1 MSACGHGAAPGAH
14 GGAPHADRNLA
25 AAPASAAP
33 FALEPTDETERGT
46 RIERL
51 KRLLRERIVV
61 LDGAMGTMI
70 QQQRLEERD
79 FRGERFA
86 RHGRDLRGNNDIL
99 TLTRPEVIA
108 GIHRAYLAAGADI
121 IETNT
126 FNSNSVSQA
135 DYGLQALVPEL
146 NYKAA
151 RLARAAADELAA
163 ASGVPRFVA
172 GALGP
177 TTRMSSL
184 SPDVNDPG
192 FRSVSFDALVATYL
206 DAARALVLGGVD
218 LLLIETVIDTL
229 NAKAAIYAALT
240 LFDET
245 GVAVPLAISGTITDA
260 SGRILSGQTTE
271 AFWNSIRHAQPL
283 FVGLNCALGGKQL
296 RPYIAELAATADT
309 YVCAYPN
316 AGLPNAF
323 GEYDESPEETA
334 AILQEY
340 AQGGLVNVVGGCCG
354 TTPDHIRL
362 LRSAIA
368 DHAPRVPEA
377 QPVKSRLSGLEA
389 LNIDA
394 ATLFVNAGERTNVTG
409 SAKFRKLI
417 EAGDYASACEVAR
430 QQVTSG
436 AQIIDVNMDEGML
449 DSEAAMVRFL
459 NLVAAEPD
467 IARVPVMIDS
477 SKWSVIEAGLKC
489 VQGKPIVN
497 SISMKEGEQVFLEHA
512 RKLRRYGAAAVVM
525 AFDEQGQADT
535 VERKVAICTRAYQLL
550 ISRAG
555 MAPEDIIFDPNIFAI
570 ATGIEEHNGYGL
582 AFIEATRRIKLELP
596 HALVSGGVS
605 NVSFSF
611 RGNDAVREAMH
622 SVFLYHAIAA
632 GMDLGIVNA
641 GQLGIYADIDPDL
654 RAACEDVVLNRRA
667 DATERL
673 LELAGRFKGDGAA
686 RRREDLGW
694 RNLPV
699 GKRIEHAL
707 IKGVDDYIIEDTE
720 AARLEFERP
729 LQVIEGPLMDGMNVV
744 GDLFG
749 AGKMFLPQVVKSAR
763 VMKRAVAH
771 LVPFIEKS
779 KDATAR
785 RTNGRVVIA
794 TVKGDVHDIGK
805 NIVGVVLQCNNFEV
819 VDLGVMVPCEK
830 ILETA
835 RREQA
840 DFIGLSGLITPSL
853 DEMVHVAK
861 EMQRQGFEVP
871 LLIGGA
877 TTSPAHTSV
886 KIAPQYGAAVIYV
899 KDASR
904 CVGVCQTLTQ
914 PQQRAAFITRVAEE
928 HARRREQHAAKK
940 VKVPELSLAAARAN
954 RRPIDWA
961 AYAPVPPRVPGV
973 QRFDDYPLS
982 ELLGYIDWMPFFN
995 SWEFAGKFPD
1005 ILTDPK
1011 VGEAASNLYADA
1023 RRMLK
1028 TLIAERWLTARAV
1041 VGLFPANA
1049 VGDDVEIYASEA
1061 RDGLLTTLNFLRQ
1074 QKPKPDGQPHECLA
1088 DYVAPRASGV
1098 SDYFGAFAV
1107 TAGIGIDA
1115 HVTRFQRAHDDY
1127 SAIMLKA
1134 LADRLAEAAAEH
1146 FHERVRRELWG
1157 YAAAEGLTNEQLVRE
1172 EYRGIRPAPGYPA
1185 CPDHTEKAK
1194 LWSLL
1199 DAETNAGIRLTE
1211 SYAMYPTAAV
1221 SGWYIA
1227 HPQARYFALG
1237 KIDRE
1242 QVQDYA
1248 RRKGLALSE
1257 AQRWL
1262 SPSLGYEP

>member
-1 MSACGHGAAPGAH
+1 VLHEGTATR
-14 GGAPHADRNLA
+14 ADREGERRGRESARA
-25 AAPASAAP
+25 AAAAP
-33 FALEPTDETERGT
+33 FAIEPVDETARRT
-46 RIERL
+46 RLERL
-51 KRLLRERIVV
+51 KGLLGERIVF

-70 QQQRLEERD
+70 QRLKLDEAGY
-79 FRGERFA
+79 RGERL
-86 RHGRDLRGNNDIL
+86 REHGHDLRGNNDIL
-99 TLTRPEVIA
+99 TLTRPEAVSE
-108 GIHRAYLAAGADI
+108 IHRAYLAAGADI

-126 FNSNSVSQA
+126 FNSTSISQA
-135 DYGLQALVPEL
+135 DYATSALVPEL
-146 NYKAA
+146 NYRAA
-151 RLARAAADELAA
+151 RLARRAADEAA
-163 ASGVPRFVA
+163 RQGGGPRFVA

-177 TTRMSSL
+177 TNRMASM

-192 FRSVSFDALVATYL
+192 YRSVSFDELAAAYL
-206 DAARALVLGGVD
+206 EAARGLLLGGAD
-218 LLLIETVIDTL
+218 LLLIETVFDTL

-245 GVAVPLAISGTITDA
+245 GITLPLALSGTITDA
-260 SGRILSGQTTE
+260 SGRLLSGQTTE

-283 FVGLNCALGGKQL
+283 FVGLNCALGGRQL
-296 RPYIAELAATADT
+296 RPYIEELATAAGGS

-323 GEYDESPEETA
+323 GEYDETPAETA
-334 AILQEY
+334 EILREFGE
-340 AQGGLVNVVGGCCG
+340 AGLVNVVGGCCG
-354 TTPDHIRL
+354 TTPEHIRL
-362 LRSAIA
+362 LRAGLTGR
-368 DHAPRVPEA
+368 APRRLAPM
-377 QPVKSRLSGLEA
+377 PVKCRLSGLEP
-389 LNIDA
+389 LNIDESS
-394 ATLFVNAGERTNVTG
+394 LFVNVGERTNVTG

-417 EAGDYASACEVAR
+417 EANDYTAALEVAR
-430 QQVTSG
+430 QQVTNG
-436 AQIIDVNMDEGML
+436 AQMIDVNMDEGML
-449 DSEAAMVRFL
+449 ESEAAMVRFL

-477 SKWSVIEAGLKC
+477 SKWSVIESGLKC
-489 VQGKPIVN
+489 VQGKAVVN
-497 SISMKEGEQVFLEHA
+497 SISLKEGEEVFVAHA
-512 RKLRRYGAAAVVM
+512 RKVLRYGAAAVIM

-535 VERKVAICTRAYQLL
+535 VERRVAICQRAHRILTE
-550 ISRAG
+550 RVGFA
-555 MAPEDIIFDPNIFAI
+555 AEDIIFDPNIFAI

-582 AFIEATRRIKLELP
+582 AFIEATRRIKRELP
-596 HALVSGGVS
+596 HVLVSGGVS

-611 RGNDAVREAMH
+611 RGNDPVREAMH
-622 SVFLYHAIAA
+622 TVFLFHAIDA

-641 GQLGIYADIDPDL
+641 GQLGVYEQIDPAL
-654 RAACEDVVLNRRA
+654 RAACEDVVLNRRN

-673 LELAGRFKGDGAA
+673 LEIAA
-686 RRREDLGW
+686 RYKGEGSARRSEDLEW
-694 RNLPV
+694 RKLPV
-699 GKRIEHAL
+699 GKRLEHAL
-707 IKGVDDYIIEDTE
+707 VKGIDDYIIADTE
-720 AARLEFERP
+720 EARLGCERP

-763 VMKRAVAH
+763 VMKRAVAY
-771 LVPFIEKS
+771 LVPFIEKG
-779 KDATAR
+779 KDAGVR
-785 RTNGRVVIA
+785 RSNGRIVVA

-819 VDLGVMVPCEK
+819 IDLGVMVPCEK

-835 RREQA
+835 RREQV
-840 DFIGLSGLITPSL
+840 DLIGLSGLITPSL

-861 EMQRQGFEVP
+861 EMQRQNFEVP

-877 TTSPAHTSV
+877 TTSPVHTSV
-886 KIAPQYGAAVIYV
+886 KIALQYHSPVVYV

-904 CVGVCQTLTQ
+904 AVGVCQNLMQ
-914 PQQRAAFITRVAEE
+914 PAQRTAFVARVNDE
-928 HARRREQHAAKK
+928 HERRREQHAAKK
-940 VKVPELSLAAARAN
+940 VKLPEASLAAARAN
-954 RRPIDWA
+954 HRAIDWPV
-961 AYAPVPPRVPGV
+961 YAPRAPRVPGV
-973 QRFDDYPLS
+973 QRFGDYPLT

-995 SWEFAGKFPD
+995 AWEFAGKFPD
-1005 ILTDPK
+1005 ILTDPV

-1041 VGLFPANA
+1041 LGVFPANSI
-1049 VGDDVEIYASEA
+1049 GDDVEIFAGEA
-1061 RDGLLTTLNFLRQ
+1061 RDTPLTTLNFLRQ
-1074 QKPKPDGQPHECLA
+1074 QKGKPDGQPHECLA
-1088 DYVAPRASGV
+1088 DYVAPKTSAVR
-1098 SDYFGAFAV
+1098 DYWGAFAV
-1107 TAGIGIDA
+1107 TAGIGIEE
-1115 HVTRFQRAHDDY
+1115 HVARFEREHDDY

-1157 YAAAEGLTNEQLVRE
+1157 YAAAEALTNEQLVRE

-1194 LWSLL
+1194 LWQLL
-1199 DAETNAGIRLTE
+1199 DVERNTGMRLTD

-1227 HPQARYFALG
+1227 HPQARYFAVG

-1242 QVQDYA
+1242 QVEDYA
-1248 RRKGLALSE
+1248 RRKGMTLEE

-1262 SPSLGYEP
+1262 SPNLGYDT